1 MNFPNHHNLLDQRK
15 IEKKKENHP
24 ESTIIPIRVQHWERC
39 LCWSRLTYRTTFFH
53 HFNGKFLYFLV
64 SVAELRESLA
74 GVRMGLPHPDRGEAV
89 TKLYN
94 TVTTST
100 KLYITL
106 VYTLDV
112 FPRILTGLQVFS
124 IFTAYRSISL
134 CASPNFVKASLA
146 LGSGSLTPILAK
158 QSPKATGQN
167 THKTI

>member
-100 KLYITL
+100 MLYITL
-106 VYTLDV
+106 VYRWCVSSHTYRLTSLQHLHGISFYLSV
-112 FPRILTGLQVFS
+112 RFPEFRE
-124 IFTAYRSISL
+124 
-134 CASPNFVKASLA
+134 SLA
-146 LGSGSLTPILAK
+146 GVGQWLPHAYLG
-158 QSPKATGQN
+158 
-167 THKTI
+167 KTIPKSYGTKHT